1 MDTQLLYPVGIQ
13 DFPRI
18 REREM
23 VYIDKTALVY
33 RLANEGECYF
43 LSRPRRFGKS
53 LLISTLEAYFQ
64 GRKEL
69 FHGLAIERL
78 EKDWT
83 EHPVLRLDMSR
94 DKYATTANLLSMLD
108 GMLSFYECQYDITP
122 PNGSSPGTRLNRLIE
137 TAHKQTGKPVVVLV
151 DEYDAPML
159 DSQGNP
165 ALQAEIRNIV
175 RGFYSPLKAQAARL
189 RFVFLTGITKFSQL
203 SIFSELNNLRNISML
218 PQYEALC
225 GITAEEMVTQM
236 RPGIECLAE
245 HHGCTF
251 DEMVERLKMNY
262 DGYHFGRRLVDVY
275 NPFSLVNVLQDSELG
290 QYWFA
295 SGTPTWLLELL
306 GGKDIELDELEHI
319 EAPASR
325 FDQPTEQVDDPIPVL
340 YQSGYLTIKDYDPDS
355 ELYTL
360 GIPNREVRIGLGDS
374 LVKYVKARPGSNDY
388 LRKVYFQLRRG
399 TATLADFMAKLK
411 DFYSAI
417 PYDVAN
423 DNERHYQAILYAVL
437 ASFGTDVRV
446 EERTAAGRADL
457 VLLMPQE
464 IYVMELKYG
473 HTVQEAMEQLR
484 ARDYAAKWR
493 HDGSPVRLLAINISK
508 ETRTVDDW
516 ACKPGIYIHGGTK
529 VVK

>member
-1 MDTQLLYPVGIQ
+1 MRIMEAQLIYPVGEQ
-13 DFPRI
+13 DFPKI
-18 REREM
+18 RKSGM
-23 VYIDKTALVY
+23 VYVDKTNLIY
-33 RLANEGECYF
+33 QLASKGSHYF

-69 FHGLAIERL
+69 FKGLAIEQL
-78 EKDWT
+78 EREWT
-83 EHPVLRLDMSR
+83 VHPVFRLDMSGE
-94 DKYATTANLLSMLD
+94 KYAAIANLHSHLD
-108 GMLSFYECQYDITP
+108 NTLRYYERTYGLTP
-122 PNGSSPGTRLNRLIE
+122 AATDTYGSRLANLII
-137 TAHKQTGKPVVVLV
+137 TAHDLTGQGVVVLV
-151 DEYDAPML
+151 DEYDAPLL
-159 DSQGNP
+159 DSQNNP

-203 SIFSELNNLRNISML
+203 SVFSELNNLMNISMM

-236 RPGIECLAE
+236 RLGIENLAE
-245 HHGCTF
+245 YHGCSP
-251 DEMVERLKMNY
+251 DEMVARLKMNY

-275 NPFSLVNVLQDSELG
+275 NPFSLVKVFQYFELG
-290 QYWFA
+290 QYWFD

-306 GGKDIELDELEHI
+306 QGKHIELDELEHI
-319 EAPASR
+319 ITRSSR

-355 ELYTL
+355 EMYTL
-360 GIPNREVRIGLGDS
+360 GIPNREVRIGLGQS
-374 LVKYVKARPGSNDY
+374 LVNYVKARPDSNDY
-388 LRKVYFQLRRG
+388 LRKVYFQWRRG
-399 TATLADFMAKLK
+399 AATLADFMQVLK
-411 DFYSAI
+411 DFYSSI

-437 ASFGTDVRV
+437 ASFGADIRV

-457 VLLMPQE
+457 VLLMPRE
-464 IYVMELKYG
+464 IYLMELKYG

-484 ARDYAAKWR
+484 TKDYTVKYR
-493 HDGSPVRLLAINISK
+493 HDGRPVRLLAINISK
-508 ETRTVDDW
+508 ETRTIDDW
-516 ACKPGIYIHGGTK
+516 LCE
-529 VVK
+529 